1 MAQQPRLNQ
10 GTPSHQ
16 PLHKLGQHAT
26 AWHLRPGSQL
36 AHQPCTGD
44 PMRPARPARCRYSA
58 AVGGTPTLYTW
69 LQQWNR
75 RQCGGRSSRAWA
87 GGKHQQ
93 RGRQA
98 YEHSTGL
105 LHCCC
110 CCCCCCR
117 HCSCLL
123 LPRFASAIQTRPQI
137 PPPPP
142 HTHSHPFSA
151 RTPDRRQV
159 EAARR
164 RGRGQQ
170 QRGAVVPERVQR
182 LDGLGALGQ
191 QHCSKGGGM
200 MALVPAVGARGGRR
214 SAAVP
219 AVGTAPAAH
228 PSPLPPCNRLRTA
241 LLAAC
246 P

>member
-1 MAQQPRLNQ
+1 MAFTPRL
-10 GTPSHQ
+10 
-16 PLHKLGQHAT
+16 
-26 AWHLRPGSQL
+26 
-36 AHQPCTGD
+36 
-44 PMRPARPARCRYSA
+44 PARPPTLHGRPDAPGPPRPVQVLSRGGRHPHVVHVAA
-58 AVGGTPTLYTW
+58 AVEQAAVWGAVQPGVGRREAPAARAPSIRAQYRTATL
-69 LQQWNR
+69 
-75 RQCGGRSSRAWA
+75 
-87 GGKHQQ
+87 
-93 RGRQA
+93 
-98 YEHSTGL
+98 L
-105 LHCCC
+105 LLLL
-110 CCCCCCR
+110 
-117 HCSCLL
+117 LL
-123 LPRFASAIQTRPQI
+123 LPPLQLSAAAPLRQRHSD